1 MKASGSV
8 VKVLGDYVSVAVSDE
23 VLHEMGI
30 RGTFVKIFT
39 KKGRILVGIVSNVSL
54 YDELY
59 RQSGG
64 RIQLI
69 ESYSDI
75 ALHRNEIIVSL
86 LGTLKDGAIE
96 RKIDAIPSPGD
107 LVTVMDENE
116 LKTIFSSG
124 DIRIG
129 VLSTAENVPV
139 KLNINELATKH
150 LAILAMTGSGK
161 SNTLAVLLVR
171 LIKEFDWPR
180 ILLID
185 THSEYV
191 ALGSN
196 DSPIKDKVTIYAPIG
211 KFREIL
217 LSEGYQVRPLEIPY
231 WMLTVEEWFSLLK
244 IPPNA
249 TKQRRDLRTAL
260 RKVKEPYNIDA
271 PRFFEINTLKSL
283 IPNEDVLDKLDDALG
298 SEEYAFIFN
307 PENALRIIQDSKLVE
322 KEKMLRLFKLIS
334 EPIAK
339 DGLKIVAL
347 GGLSA
352 DIQNA
357 VVSMIL
363 RTAFRIA
370 IESKLAGLPMP
381 TLIAIEEAH
390 IYAPEQSYATTR
402 QILERIAKEGRKFGI
417 GLIIVSQRPREISQT
432 VLAQCGNLI
441 ALRTVNPLDQR
452 HIQQSLEDVTS
463 ALMSNLPGLGIGEAI
478 ISGPFVPIPCV
489 AKIDLFD
496 DVAVK
501 EFNAKIQLGGKDTDF
516 RLAWTRPIDEE
527 ALQMVFERMYALQE
541 KEREKKKAIEM
552 KGALDV
558 FFGS

>member
-1 MKASGSV
+1 LKASGSV

-23 VLHEMGI
+23 ALHEMGI

-260 RKVKEPYNIDA
+260 RKIKEPYDINA
-271 PRFFEINTLKSL
+271 PIFFEINTLKSF
-283 IPNEDVLDKLDDALG
+283 ISNEDVLDKLDDALG

-307 PENALRIIQDSKLVE
+307 PENALRIIQDSELAE

-390 IYAPEQSYATTR
+390 IYAPEQSYATAK

-496 DVAVK
+496 NVAIK
-501 EFNAKIQLGGKDTDF
+501 EFNAKIQLGGKDIDF

-527 ALQMVFERMYALQE
+527 ALQRVFERMYALQE
-541 KEREKKKAIEM
+541 KERKKKKAVEK